1 MLFQPIFSSRQSF
14 TRQADQHVVGSPPLR
29 DRTSIYCS
37 YIQYIVQVSVMSP
50 SNLVEA
56 WTIQTWMSF
65 LQDKQALL
73 RHPGAHHKV
82 LVDEAHALHRANLID
97 RDGLSDLLEQ
107 ADGALAYAVEA
118 LLDEPGEE

>member
-1 MLFQPIFSSRQSF
+1 
-14 TRQADQHVVGSPPLR
+14 
-29 DRTSIYCS
+29 
-37 YIQYIVQVSVMSP
+37 MSP
-50 SNLVEA
+50 SDIIEE

-73 RHPGAHHKV
+73 RHPGARHNV
-82 LVDEAHALHRANLID
+82 LVDEAYALHRANLID

-118 LLDEPGEE
+118 LLDEPAEE

>member
-1 MLFQPIFSSRQSF
+1 
-14 TRQADQHVVGSPPLR
+14 
-29 DRTSIYCS
+29 
-37 YIQYIVQVSVMSP
+37 MSP

>member
-1 MLFQPIFSSRQSF
+1 
-14 TRQADQHVVGSPPLR
+14 
-29 DRTSIYCS
+29 
-37 YIQYIVQVSVMSP
+37 
-50 SNLVEA
+50 
-56 WTIQTWMSF
+56 MSF
-65 LQDKQALL
+65 LRDKQALI

-107 ADGALAYAVEA
+107 ADCALAYAVEA